1 MNIRHFF
8 VDQDSYAARALSI
21 SAAFYVPLGVL
32 LNGLLLIII
41 RVCRSAQQGV
51 QNVGFFTNSLE
62 QKFF

>member
-1 MNIRHFF
+1 
-8 VDQDSYAARALSI
+8 LSI
-21 SAAFYVPLGVL
+21 KVRTRLGRCPSAFYVPLGVL